1 VVKCFFLVQ
10 YIKCAGEAKMLIRY
24 AIQDDSTAL
33 RAVDFATCYVLAR
46 FLASNSMG
54 HMALTGI
61 GALVS
66 EQMGARVHDTASTAP
81 GYLATMFGFG
91 TPT

>member
-1 VVKCFFLVQ
+1 MFFLVQ
-10 YIKCAGEAKMLIRY
+10 YIKCVMLIRY

-33 RAVDFATCYVLAR
+33 RAVDFATCYILAR
-46 FLASNSMG
+46 FLASNPMG
-54 HMALTGI
+54 HMALTGV

-66 EQMGARVHDTASTAP
+66 EQMGAKVHDTASTAP
-81 GYLATMFGFG
+81 GFLATMFGFG